1 MGAESEADVSETD
14 YQTTRPAEIAYDDF
28 ANVEIRVGRI
38 LSAEPLAGARK
49 PAYALRID
57 FGEPVGVKQSSAQV
71 TVRYRAEELVG
82 RLVLCVVNF
91 PPRRIAGFKSEV
103 LTLGVPDASGD
114 VVLITPT
121 ADVPLGGRLY

>member
-1 MGAESEADVSETD
+1 MRDAPDSQAG
-14 YQTTRPAEIAYDDF
+14 RHGEIAYEDF
-28 ANVEIRVGRI
+28 AKVEVRVGRV

-49 PAYALRID
+49 PAYKLAVDL
-57 FGEPVGVKQSSAQV
+57 GEAIGVKQSSAQV
-71 TVRYRAEELVG
+71 TVRYTAEELIG

-103 LTLGVPDASGD
+103 LTLGVPDANGD

-121 ADVPLGGRLY
+121 ADVPPGGRLY

>member
-1 MGAESEADVSETD
+1 VSETD
-14 YQTTRPAEIAYDDF
+14 YQAAQPAEIVYEDF
-28 ANVEIRVGRI
+28 AKVEVRVGRI

-57 FGEPVGVKQSSAQV
+57 FGEVIGVKQSSAQV

-103 LTLGVPDASGD
+103 LTLGVPDANGD

-121 ADVPLGGRLY
+121 TDVPLGGRLY